1 MNLEKFLKM
10 TLAFQLLLLI
20 VLTYPTKSSKSD
32 ISSLTEL
39 KKQNISKIILNENDK
54 TLELTKQSDI
64 WFLKDKFNF
73 PANQDK
79 VARIL
84 DSIFTNQKLQKVGQ
98 SNNALVKYKLAD
110 KNYQEK
116 ITVYDNTK
124 EESFLFGDTPEFKKI
139 YIRNQKSNDS
149 YVINLSKFDLGVDI
163 NSWYQKNFLGFKKE
177 LIKKISFDS
186 FSISKEKDKEKNID
200 KFIVNNLEEK
210 QDDEKVDFL
219 INKLISLSFKDI
231 LSSDKINLPSPDFK
245 IEVLKED
252 GSNVTLSFKKINDK
266 FILKV
271 SNMPFD
277 FEVSKNMFND
287 FKEAKKSDLV
297 VK

>member
-39 KKQNISKIILNENDK
+39 KKQNISKILLSENDK

-84 DSIFTNQKLQKVGQ
+84 DSIFTNQKVQKVGQ

-110 KNYQEK
+110 NNYQEK
-116 ITVYDNTK
+116 Y
-124 EESFLFGDTPEFKKI
+124 
-139 YIRNQKSNDS
+139 
-149 YVINLSKFDLGVDI
+149 
-163 NSWYQKNFLGFKKE
+163 
-177 LIKKISFDS
+177 
-186 FSISKEKDKEKNID
+186 
-200 KFIVNNLEEK
+200 LEE
-210 QDDEKVDFL
+210 
-219 INKLISLSFKDI
+219 
-231 LSSDKINLPSPDFK
+231 
-245 IEVLKED
+245 
-252 GSNVTLSFKKINDK
+252 
-266 FILKV
+266 
-271 SNMPFD
+271 
-277 FEVSKNMFND
+277 
-287 FKEAKKSDLV
+287 
-297 VK
+297 

>member
-20 VLTYPTKSSKSD
+20 VLTYPTKSSK
-32 ISSLTEL
+32 
-39 KKQNISKIILNENDK
+39 
-54 TLELTKQSDI
+54 SDI

-110 KNYQEK
+110 NNYQEK
-116 ITVYDNTK
+116 ITVYDNVK